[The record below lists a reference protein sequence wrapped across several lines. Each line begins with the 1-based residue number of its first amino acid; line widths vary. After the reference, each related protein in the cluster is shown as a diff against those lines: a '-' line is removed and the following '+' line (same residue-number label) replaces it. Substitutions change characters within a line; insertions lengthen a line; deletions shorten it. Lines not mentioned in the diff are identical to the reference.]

1 MIWLVLVSA
10 GVSCSV
16 TWVVRRAAS
25 HWQVFD
31 RKTAPHRTPL
41 LGGVAIYLTTVALVS
56 FMLPVLVQGYLLP
69 KHVFGILVAGS
80 ILMLGGILDD
90 LKNLGMELTILEK
103 EIDILQKRMKDISHK
118 KKISDTLSKISKL
131 N

>member
-1 MIWLVLVSA
+1 MTRNTQTLKK
-10 GVSCSV
+10 SV
-16 TWVVRRAAS
+16 TKNKVTNKKS
-25 HWQVFD
+25 LFD
-31 RKTAPHRTPL
+31 
-41 LGGVAIYLTTVALVS
+41 S
-56 FMLPVLVQGYLLP
+56 
-69 KHVFGILVAGS
+69 S
-80 ILMLGGILDD
+80 SLDD